1 MLLHVLMLNDNPHLL
16 PCPQGEFPD
25 LSASVNQCA
34 DDKFT
39 SNEPEKTFQRD
50 RISTRHVFTPTFVHE
65 MLNMQKKKKRERIKL
80 NLVVCE
86 LVFIP
91 FWPLQNP
98 NMHWEIHEMLNI
110 KFTVRPGRETI
121 KETTLWRFLSGFNG
135 SVDTRRALAADGQTK
150 SCKLLLFVVVDL
162 GIETL
167 WWPELTMDEQLFFI
181 NGLVTAKTGQK
192 HFLFAPRVRKWS
204 SRYTV
209 WSPSSAGN
217 WRSGSQG
224 RTMCRRQSRTC
235 FSSSSL

>member
-1 MLLHVLMLNDNPHLL
+1 MSTGRVSRLK
-16 PCPQGEFPD
+16 CICE
-25 LSASVNQCA
+25 SVRWRQVYKQWARKNISERSDQH
-34 DDKFT
+34 
-39 SNEPEKTFQRD
+39 
-50 RISTRHVFTPTFVHE
+50 STRLYPDVCSWNAKHA
-65 MLNMQKKKKRERIKL
+65 KKKKRERIKL
-80 NLVVCE
+80 NLVVCG

-98 NMHWEIHEMLNI
+98 NMRWEIHEMLNI

-167 WWPELTMDEQLFFI
+167 WWPELTMDEQLVFI